1 MILVYSSSTKSLQM
15 LTKNKTGLRPVSRT
29 VQLGGRENRS
39 FNGKCKIIVQN
50 RNFMTEKDVKF
61 CLSELKNKK
70 CEGFDRI
77 PVCAIY
83 MLLAPVCFYIL
94 AFNILQWVVLP
105 PGRST
110 SG

>member
-1 MILVYSSSTKSLQM
+1 MVI
-15 LTKNKTGLRPVSRT
+15 
-29 VQLGGRENRS
+29 
-39 FNGKCKIIVQN
+39 CKLIVQN
-50 RNFMTEKDVKF
+50 RHFMKTSDVWG
-61 CLSELKNKK
+61 CLPDLNGKK